1 MKKNIYLDL
10 FLTFFKI
17 GLFTFGGG
25 YAMLS
30 LIDDTCVEKKKWIT
44 SEEMMNVTTIAESTP
59 GPIAINCSTF
69 VGYKQGKLFGAI
81 LATLGVILPSFIIIL
96 GLSFVLNQF
105 LENEYVIKAFA
116 GIQVAVGVLIVNA
129 GIKMFKKMKKDLV
142 SYIFLFLGLIASLL
156 IDIFAVNFSSIY
168 LLLISGT
175 LGFIVYSLINL
186 KRNKKEGGDKWFI

>member
-186 KRNKKEGGDKWFI
+186 KRNKKEGGDK

>member
-1 MKKNIYLDL
+1 MKVKNIYLDL

-30 LIDDTCVEKKKWIT
+30 LIDDTCVENKKWIT
-44 SEEMMNVTTIAESTP
+44 NEEMVNVTTIAESTP

-69 VGYKQGKLFGAI
+69 VGYKQGKLLGAI
-81 LATLGVILPSFIIIL
+81 CATLGVILPSFIIIL
-96 GLSFVLNQF
+96 GLSYVLNQF
-105 LENEYVIKAFA
+105 LANEYVAKAFK

-129 GIKMFKKMKKDLV
+129 GIKMFKKMKKDVV
-142 SYIFLFLGLIASLL
+142 SYIFLILGLAAMLIIDLL
-156 IDIFAVNFSSIY
+156 AVNFSSIY
-168 LLLISGT
+168 LLIIAGA

-186 KRNKKEGGDKWFI
+186 KSHKKEGEDK